1 MSFFGQPFM
10 QHALLAGSAIAL
22 ASGLVGY
29 FVVLRAQVFT
39 GDALSHV
46 AFTGALA
53 DLAAGL
59 DPRIGLFVFTIAVA
73 LFMGLL
79 GQRGRADDAIIGSI
93 FAWILGLGVL
103 FLTLY
108 VSSQAAATGGTSVSV
123 LFGSILGLSGT
134 QALVAA
140 IAGLGVVAV
149 LVFIGRP
156 LFFASVDESVAVARG
171 VPVRALGIG
180 FLGLVGVTSALS
192 AQAVGALLLLGLLAA
207 PAGAAHR
214 LTTRPYLGF
223 WLSGLIAVA
232 EMWAGLIISY
242 AVPRVPPSF
251 AILAAAAGVY
261 FAVLLATGTRSSRL
275 SLRRRLLRMR
285 ASETVET

>member
-53 DLAAGL
+53 ALAAGV
-59 DPRIGLFVFTIAVA
+59 DPRIGLFAFTIAVA

-108 VSSQAAATGGTSVSV
+108 VSSQSAATGGTSVSV
-123 LFGSILGLSGT
+123 LFGSIFGLT
-134 QALVAA
+134 ARQALVAA
-140 IAGLGVVAV
+140 IAGVGVVSV
-149 LVFIGRP
+149 LVVIGRP
-156 LFFASVDESVAVARG
+156 LLFASIDESVAAARG
-171 VPVRALGIG
+171 TGSCSWHRFPGPRWSDLRTFSASRGRSVAARAFGRSCG
-180 FLGLVGVTSALS
+180 DRSPPDEPALS
-192 AQAVGALLLLGLLAA
+192 RLLACGT
-207 PAGAAHR
+207 AGGR
-214 LTTRPYLGF
+214 
-223 WLSGLIAVA
+223 
-232 EMWAGLIISY
+232 
-242 AVPRVPPSF
+242 
-251 AILAAAAGVY
+251 
-261 FAVLLATGTRSSRL
+261 
-275 SLRRRLLRMR
+275 
-285 ASETVET
+285 